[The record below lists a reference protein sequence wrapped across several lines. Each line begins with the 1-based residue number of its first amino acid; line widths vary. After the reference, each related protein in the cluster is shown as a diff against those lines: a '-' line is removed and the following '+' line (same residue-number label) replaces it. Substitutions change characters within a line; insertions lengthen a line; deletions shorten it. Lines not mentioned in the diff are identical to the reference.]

1 MDRILWPRKVL
12 NKAFLKVKHN
22 RSQRFKLKN
31 QTKFSNKKK
40 QSFQV
45 IPWRWNPKPTK
56 WFTYYMYERRRR
68 LRLWKMTEPRKS

>member
-40 QSFQV
+40 
-45 IPWRWNPKPTK
+45 TK
-56 WFTYYMYERRRR
+56 LSSNTLALESETDEMVY
-68 LRLWKMTEPRKS
+68 LLHV